1 MIQIWTCAILKCGM
15 NEICNEI
22 YNECECAPTFELRF
36 EFFFFK
42 GLPIRLKVKKL
53 KGAQKLIL
61 GTVSARQ
68 LAPHC
73 HVASTKSV
81 LTTMTQHV
89 HVRKDIIE

>member
-36 EFFFFK
+36 E
-42 GLPIRLKVKKL
+42 ILKLKKL
-53 KGAQKLIL
+53 KGAEKLIL

-68 LAPHC
+68 LARHC
-73 HVASTKSV
+73 HVTSTKSV
-81 LTTMTQHV
+81 LMTMTQHV